1 MCQPS
6 NRVSLSGSC
15 TMLNQ
20 IILCCSIFANICQY
34 LTYNI
39 QLVITWKNQ
48 IFRTLYFSGFFID
61 LFFYFHKD
69 KLADQIENRILC
81 KNIFPHI
88 GHTVL
93 ILKCRISSTCC
104 DSMPV
109 THVERQEECGLTIK
123 FSGHIHF
130 FQIHSEVYKC
140 SSFESEESR
149 LWISVST
156 ELIDG
161 ILIGLTCRITFQL
174 KSHNRQTIQENNY
187 IDSFLVAGPDLLHHR
202 ENILAVFLCQ
212 FRIKGSRGLGIHEL
226 NLLIRKLDTM
236 FQHLNQAASC
246 FRSLRIDEA
255 DNRLFQIRLIYF
267 SQIFHCFVLS
277 IF

>member
-1 MCQPS
+1 
-6 NRVSLSGSC
+6 
-15 TMLNQ
+15 
-20 IILCCSIFANICQY
+20 
-34 LTYNI
+34 
-39 QLVITWKNQ
+39 
-48 IFRTLYFSGFFID
+48 
-61 LFFYFHKD
+61 
-69 KLADQIENRILC
+69 
-81 KNIFPHI
+81 
-88 GHTVL
+88 
-93 ILKCRISSTCC
+93 
-104 DSMPV
+104 MPV

-226 NLLIRKLDTM
+226 NLLIRKLNAM
-236 FQHLNQAASC
+236 LQNLNQTTTC
-246 FRSLRIDEA
+246 LRSLRIDKA
-255 DNRLFQIRLIYF
+255 DNRLFQIVFVNLAQILHCIRLCIVQEFKEHLTIHGIIAVKIRSLTDYKT
-267 SQIFHCFVLS
+267 IVLLQTLQKELLV
-277 IF
+277 FLL